1 MRFDLTILGS
11 NSATPMHGRHPS
23 AQVVCVHGHSYL
35 IDCGEGTQMRMIKFR
50 IKRNKLNHIFISH
63 LHGDHC
69 YGIFGLLGSF
79 ALGGR
84 TEPLHVYA
92 PAGLQEMF
100 EVVHRHSGGG
110 QPVPFPLHFHTV
122 EWRAESFL
130 IHEDA
135 HVTVH
140 SIPLTHGLPCTGFL
154 FKEKEQPLR
163 FQDGVVE
170 NLQLDYKQLAA
181 VRKGADYVREDGS
194 LIANADLTLPPH
206 PPRSYAYCSDTTYNE
221 KIIPYIY
228 GVDLLYHEATYLH
241 IDVARAVQ
249 YNHSTAQQAGTIATK
264 AAAKRLV
271 VGHFSSRYEEIQ
283 PILEDAQ
290 ITYPNAELAVEGTVF
305 EV

>member
-1 MRFDLTILGS
+1 
-11 NSATPMHGRHPS
+11 
-23 AQVVCVHGHSYL
+23 
-35 IDCGEGTQMRMIKFR
+35 MRMLKFR
-50 IKRNKLNHIFISH
+50 IKRSKLNHIFISH

-110 QPVPFPLHFHTV
+110 EAVPFPLHFHTI
-122 EWRAESFL
+122 EWRTESFL

-194 LIANADLTLPPH
+194 LIANADLTM
-206 PPRSYAYCSDTTYNE
+206 PPRPPRRYAYCSDTTYNE

-241 IDVARAVQ
+241 IDVERAVQ